1 MKQKRLVI
9 LRREVEIRNR
19 KQLGKHKKKRIDKQ
33 RQNPTDKDNKT
44 DRVECHSTSMTHQ
57 NREETQVKK

>member
-19 KQLGKHKKKRIDKQ
+19 KQQGKHKKKTGEINEKTKNKGQ
-33 RQNPTDKDNKT
+33 R
-44 DRVECHSTSMTHQ
+44 
-57 NREETQVKK
+57 